1 MVLILVLSISILQ
14 NKRPTILPDVLRNWN
29 FLPKC
34 MRSLEP
40 YDTFVMKYLICC
52 KKLKPNLD
60 LNLESDVDVSF
71 VIQDPIFGEVVKN
84 SNGKEIFT
92 VSNLYHVNKFAEISK

>member
-1 MVLILVLSISILQ
+1 
-14 NKRPTILPDVLRNWN
+14 
-29 FLPKC
+29 
-34 MRSLEP
+34 
-40 YDTFVMKYLICC
+40 
-52 KKLKPNLD
+52 
-60 LNLESDVDVSF
+60 VSF